1 MIKGVVEIFINGEKL
16 LEESNMIMDNTGE
29 LIVDMLT
36 MQRDLVNIP
45 SAERLLDTSNFCVR
59 AASLG
64 KDALGYSH
72 HAHSDL
78 LRGEDQ
84 KIRVISYEDFSISSY
99 HTSSFGLVTNT
110 PILPQASHPK
120 MQRLEDKSTA
130 VSGLFDYGHNVNQI
144 QNDVKFGCYAPTG
157 SIDLYLVSGAI
168 SPGEESSKVY
178 ASATITNTAGL
189 NTWTNPSAIDSRGF
203 IINTVNSMED
213 GKTLE
218 NAGSYRGLLL
228 SYDANWSN
236 GGLQIRYVLGI
247 EPEDLLV
254 LNAYGGI
261 YNIGLWRIDL
271 QKMVNKGMLPPY
283 DLSASDDIEYK
294 LLARKSFTRDLTYYF
309 DDGATAGILS
319 VDSPMKIVW
328 RWVFK

>member
-1 MIKGVVEIFINGEKL
+1 MINGIVEIFINDKKL
-16 LEESNMIMDNTGE
+16 SEESNMIMDNTGE

-36 MQRDLVNIP
+36 MQRDISKIP
-45 SAERLLDTSNFCVR
+45 TASSILDTSNFSVR

-78 LRGEDQ
+78 INVDDGI
-84 KIRVISYEDFSISSY
+84 IRVISYRDFSFSSY
-99 HTSSFGLVTNT
+99 QTSAFGLATNT

-130 VSGLFDYGHNVNQI
+130 VSGLFDYGHNPNQI
-144 QNDVKFGCYAPTG
+144 LSSVKFGCYAPTG
-157 SIDLYLVSGAI
+157 TIDLFLVSGSI
-168 SPGEESSKVY
+168 SPGEEQSKVY
-178 ASATITNTAGL
+178 ASATITNNAGL

-203 IINTVNSMED
+203 IINTTSSMQQ
-213 GKTLE
+213 GKDLE
-218 NAGSYRGLLL
+218 TAEQYRGLLL
-228 SYDANWSN
+228 SYDNNWTN

-271 QKMVNKGMLPPY
+271 KKMLDKGMLPPY
-283 DLSASDDIEYK
+283 DLSASDDMEYK
-294 LLARKSFTRDLTYYF
+294 LLARKTFTSDLTYYY
-309 DDGATAGILS
+309 DDGAIAGIKA
-319 VDSPMKIVW
+319 VDTPLKIVW

>member
-1 MIKGVVEIFINGEKL
+1 MINGIVEIFVNDNKIS
-16 LEESNMIMDNTGE
+16 EESNMIMDNTGE

-36 MQRDLVNIP
+36 MQKSIADVAVASKI
-45 SAERLLDTSNFCVR
+45 LDTSNFTVR

-64 KDALGYSH
+64 KDAEGYKH

-78 LRGEDQ
+78 ININDGI
-84 KIRVISYEDFSISSY
+84 IRVIHYEDFSLSSY
-99 HTSSFGLVTNT
+99 HTSAFGLLTNT

-120 MQRLEDKSTA
+120 MQRLEENSTA
-130 VSGLFDYGHNVNQI
+130 VSGLFDYGHNPNQI
-144 QNDVKFGCYAPTG
+144 LSGTKFGCYAPTG
-157 SIDLYLVSGAI
+157 TIDLYLVSGAI
-168 SPGEESSKVY
+168 SPDEGSSKVY

-203 IINTVNSMED
+203 IINTTSSMEE
-213 GKTLE
+213 GRTLE
-218 NAGSYRGLLL
+218 VAGDYRGLLL
-228 SYDANWSN
+228 SYDTEWSN

-271 QKMVNKGMLPPY
+271 RKMLDKGMLPPY
-283 DLSASDDIEYK
+283 DLSASDEIEYK
-294 LLARKSFTRDLTYYF
+294 LLARKSFSSDLTYYV
-309 DDGATAGILS
+309 DDGSIAGIKALN
-319 VDSPMKIVW
+319 SPLKIVW